1 MPKEKSI
8 EFTQALITSEVEIRD
23 NLIYQ
28 IFRYDKKL
36 LKYLTDSSYILYNKF
51 EKKLR
56 DLSIFVEGIDF
67 VKRINDKGE
76 VILVY
81 EIVSQEA
88 VKQIDKTRK
97 SFKIVD
103 FTPPN
108 PGCAFCIYK
117 KVLNEDFF
125 YCEYKEK
132 TMSKEIKTCR
142 YFKQK
147 RLYKT

>member
-1 MPKEKSI
+1 MAKEKSI
-8 EFTQALITSEVEIRD
+8 EFTQALITSEVEIKD
-23 NLIYQ
+23 NYIYQ

-36 LKYLTDSSYILYNKF
+36 TKYLTDSSYILYNKL
-51 EKKLR
+51 ERKLR
-56 DLSIFVEGIDF
+56 DLSIFIDGINF
-67 VKRINDKGE
+67 IERINDRGE

-81 EIVSQEA
+81 EILLEEA
-88 VKQIDKTRK
+88 VKQVDKTRK
-97 SFKIVD
+97 SFKLVD

-108 PGCAFCIYK
+108 PGCAFCVYK
-117 KVLNEDFF
+117 KNINEDFF
-125 YCEYKEK
+125 HCEYKEK